1 MRDEQEK
8 EKSKKKKRVSRQ
20 DKKKNKYLKKKKTMI
35 RYKTRIPISKKNAKI
50 APQCYFYVTQTC
62 CHNST
67 KSKGAVVSALE
78 LTQRNK
84 SARFANTATFSNEIT
99 GEVAP
104 VLPSW
109 AI

>member
-1 MRDEQEK
+1 
-8 EKSKKKKRVSRQ
+8 
-20 DKKKNKYLKKKKTMI
+20 MI
-35 RYKTRIPISKKNAKI
+35 RYKTRIPISKKKKAKI

-84 SARFANTATFSNEIT
+84 SARFAYTATFSNEIT